1 MGQACLSGTLKGETR
16 QMDRCSKK
24 HCRASEKQ
32 GLTQSRPV
40 SHRHCASTAPHVY
53 CAGGHVEWRFQRRWR
68 QLVGHALGFVVVSAN
83 MARAALV
90 ALVEHFS
97 RWPDPGSWLRPEY
110 GQPESAAV
118 VAPRHRRSVW
128 ICIKLLTCICI
139 AHRTLRIDSMHYNAA
154 VCIHSPSNNASI
166 TLQHAEDNVTWITL
180 GQKSKLFQQADQSQ
194 AGRAN
199 RPSQKNAHEESGHL
213 HRATVGSVVWPPGS
227 GHLCRGSADTI
238 TKEVASMEV
247 AAMPP

>member
-1 MGQACLSGTLKGETR
+1 MHVFTGFSAYADTYAQLTPTYANPTPMAQVTPTYALTYARPTLTYANLRRPPAPRPVNTIHKRMQWDFLNLPSISMSVYVEIYLLYLYCIYIYTISTYILSGTLKGETR

-40 SHRHCASTAPHVY
+40 SHRHCARTAPHVD

-83 MARAALV
+83 MARVALV
-90 ALVEHFS
+90 SLVEHFS

-118 VAPRHRRSVW
+118 VAPSRRRSGAH
-128 ICIKLLTCICI
+128 LLAQYSSGTV
-139 AHRTLRIDSMHYNAA
+139 S
-154 VCIHSPSNNASI
+154 
-166 TLQHAEDNVTWITL
+166 LQLKIV
-180 GQKSKLFQQADQSQ
+180 QQD
-194 AGRAN
+194 
-199 RPSQKNAHEESGHL
+199 HECHQ
-213 HRATVGSVVWPPGS
+213 HP
-227 GHLCRGSADTI
+227 
-238 TKEVASMEV
+238 
-247 AAMPP
+247 